1 MSALPQSA
9 GADLD
14 GLLSARILLVTGK
27 GGTGKT
33 TLAAALGKLG
43 AALGKRVLLAEMG
56 QESLAR
62 SPLLESF
69 DIAGPS
75 TTEPQRIG
83 PNLFAVLLTPESGH
97 RAFLHDVLPFG
108 FLVDRALRAEP
119 LRRFLA
125 AAPAFSEL
133 GVLFRGLQFVKQER
147 SRGVPKWDLV
157 IIDAPASG
165 HALAFATLPQIL
177 LKVIPGGPIGR
188 TAREGIAI
196 LTDPKRTVAV
206 VATLAE
212 ALPVSEALELA
223 AGLVKSN
230 LRVHGIV
237 ANQVPTDPFS
247 VAEHEALNA
256 LLGQTRVIGSRTLQ
270 RMKRAQASLRRLR
283 EAAARVLVVREQDWR
298 GERLISAVAEDLVG
312 AT

>member
-1 MSALPQSA
+1 M
-9 GADLD
+9 
-14 GLLSARILLVTGK
+14 RVLLVTGK

-33 TLAAALGKLG
+33 TLAAALGKL
-43 AALGKRVLLAEMG
+43 AAARGKRVLVAEMG
-56 QESLAR
+56 QQASDR
-62 SPLLESF
+62 SPLLESLG
-69 DIAGPS
+69 IAGAA
-75 TTEPQRIG
+75 TLQPQKIG
-83 PNLFAVLLTPESGH
+83 TNLFAVLLTPEAGH

-133 GVLFRGLQFVKQER
+133 GVLFRGLQLVKQER
-147 SRGVPKWDLV
+147 SRGVPEWDLV
-157 IIDAPASG
+157 IIDSPASG

-177 LKVIPGGPIGR
+177 LKVIPGGPVGR

-196 LTDPKRTVAV
+196 LTDPQRTGAV

-223 AGLVKSN
+223 AGLAKSN

-237 ANQVPTDPFS
+237 ANQVPADPFS
-247 VAEHEALNA
+247 VAEHEALSA

-283 EAAARVLVVREQDWR
+283 EAAARVLVVREQDQR
-298 GERLISAVAEDLVG
+298 GPQLISAVAEDLVG